1 MAKMSDKLHKNGRDL
16 AKAIDARRRE
26 LKLTQEELAQ
36 RSQVSRSTLNAFLSG
51 RTDIGLR
58 RLLRLAAVLNL
69 SLRLVPN
76 IGRPTVDDLE
86 EMFHEKDE

>member
-1 MAKMSDKLHKNGRDL
+1 MSDKLHKNGRDL

-51 RTDIGLR
+51 RSDIGLR
-58 RLLRLAAVLNL
+58 RLERLTVSLNL
-69 SLRLVPN
+69 SLRLMPSL
-76 IGRPTVDDLE
+76 GRPTVEDIE

>member
-1 MAKMSDKLHKNGRDL
+1 MSDKLHKSGPDL
-16 AKAIDARRRE
+16 AKALDARRRE
-26 LKLTQEELAQ
+26 LKMTQKRLAEC
-36 RSQVSRSTLNAFLSG
+36 SQVSRSTLNAFLSG

-58 RLLRLAAVLNL
+58 RLLRLSAVLDL
-69 SLRLVPN
+69 SLRLAPS